1 MKSCESLTRRQLLAS
16 AAVLVL
22 AAPLEG
28 RVTSSKQPIPQK
40 ENRVNARPLMILR
53 LTTAPTQE
61 IGATPCGSLSVF
73 PVIGGSFEG
82 DRLRGKVLPGG
93 GDWVI
98 ANADGTFE
106 VDLRITLQTDDDAL
120 IHMTFSGVRDDKNH
134 YFRTLP
140 LFETGSQKYAFLNR
154 LLAVGS
160 GEIGKDG
167 PIHVIEE
174 IL

>member
-73 PVIGGSFEG
+73 PVIGGSFE
-82 DRLRGKVLPGG
+82 
-93 GDWVI
+93 
-98 ANADGTFE
+98 A
-106 VDLRITLQTDDDAL
+106 
-120 IHMTFSGVRDDKNH
+120 
-134 YFRTLP
+134 
-140 LFETGSQKYAFLNR
+140 TGFAERYCPA
-154 LLAVGS
+154 A
-160 GEIGKDG
+160 EIGSS
-167 PIHVIEE
+167 PMQME
-174 IL
+174 LSRST